1 VTVELTGRS
10 RIRVAAFA
18 ACCALPGVTAAPI
31 AASSAAHARTT
42 PLVAL
47 PGTAVPAV
55 ASADAVGPLAATRP
69 VQAVVT
75 FKARN
80 AALLR
85 RLALASSGRPGMS
98 EARIRALFAPLP
110 ASVQGV
116 ESYLR
121 AHGLTVTGRTDM
133 TMTVAGTAGAAEHAF
148 ATPLRV
154 FRQEGR
160 TFSAPAGP
168 VRLPAALARSVATV
182 GGLDTSVKL
191 RPATTQPKLHPAAV
205 ISPSCS
211 GARTAQRRLGGYLP
225 ADLGSANAYGHNTL
239 LTGGAD
245 GTGELIGMVEF
256 SGYTRSDVNH
266 FRSCFPGITGTYM
279 PDAIVGRR
287 NFDQSGKSEVALDLE
302 VAMAAAPDAD
312 VRAYVSP
319 NDPDYAP
326 ALLNRMRLDGV
337 DVISDSWGACE
348 PLISP
353 QLLTAESTALELAAV
368 AGISTYVATGDFGSS
383 DCLPF
388 TGSTDPLIDDPSS
401 QPFATA
407 VGGTALE
414 IPPMFSG
421 RRETAWRGGG
431 GGISMFWRK
440 PAYQLGETVGIRGR
454 KCRGGKAQCRE
465 TPDVSLDARPR
476 RTGYIIYCN
485 HCGSGTGVPW
495 GPIGGTSAAAPLMAA
510 VTADADE
517 AAGKQLGFANP
528 FLYAHAGSG
537 MFHDIVSGTNNLF
550 GGHRYTARPGY
561 DLATGLGS
569 VRAGAFASALAA
581 WTPPPVSRDATQLRV
596 IGPTDGRR
604 LVYGHKVTFRGRLI
618 DMTTGT
624 PIANAQVLVITAVDT
639 YRVRTNAGGAWFVTR
654 SRAIARSTSWHAA
667 YLGSEANAPATAPPR
682 KLLVQPRLGLR
693 LHLPFRNGHYVAAA
707 ARPFSAFGRA
717 RPFMPGAI
725 VTLQSRRP
733 GHPWHNVGRSP
744 VAGGGRYEHDGVRL
758 RSGEAVRLRWA
769 YLGGR
774 FRRWLPADSRAVTVV
789 AR

>member
-47 PGTAVPAV
+47 PGTTVPAV
-55 ASADAVGPLAATRP
+55 AGAEAVGAVAAAQP

-75 FKARN
+75 FRPRN

-85 RLALASSGRPGMS
+85 RLALAWSGRTGMS

-110 ASVQGV
+110 ERVAGV

-121 AHGLTVTGRTDM
+121 AHGLRVTARTDM
-133 TMTVAGTAGAAEHAF
+133 TVTVAGPAAAAERAF
-148 ATPLRV
+148 AAPLQVYRA
-154 FRQEGR
+154 RGR

-168 VRLPAALARSVATV
+168 VHLPAALARSVATV
-182 GGLDTSVKL
+182 GGLDTFVRL
-191 RPATTQPKLHPAAV
+191 RPASSRPNVHPATA
-205 ISPSCS
+205 ISPRCS
-211 GARTAQRRLGGYLP
+211 GARTAQRTLGGYLP
-225 ADLGSANAYGHNTL
+225 ADLGSATAYGHNSL
-239 LTGGAD
+239 VSGGAD

-256 SGYTRSDVNH
+256 SGYSRSDVNH
-266 FRSCFPGITGTYM
+266 FRSCFPAVTGTYM
-279 PDAIVGRR
+279 PDAVVGQR

-319 NDPDYAP
+319 NDPDFAP
-326 ALLNRMRLDGV
+326 AILNRMRLDGV
-337 DVISDSWGACE
+337 DIISDSWGACE

-383 DCLPF
+383 DCFPF
-388 TGSTDPLIDDPSS
+388 TGSTDALVDDPSS

-414 IPPMFSG
+414 IPPVFP
-421 RRETAWRGGG
+421 RHRETAWRGGG
-431 GGISMFWRK
+431 GGISMFWPK
-440 PAYQLGETVGIRGR
+440 PAYQLGKTVGVRGH
-454 KCRGGKAQCRE
+454 KCRSGKAQCRE

-485 HCGSGTGVPW
+485 RCGNGAAPW
-495 GPIGGTSAAAPLMAA
+495 APIGGTSAAAPLMAGL
-510 VTADADE
+510 TADADE
-517 AAGKQLGFANP
+517 SAGTQLGFANP
-528 FLYAHAGSG
+528 FLYAHAGG
-537 MFHDIVSGTNNLF
+537 AMFHDILSGTNNLF
-550 GGHRYTARPGY
+550 GGRRYTARPGY

-581 WTPPPVSRDATQLRV
+581 WTPPPISRDATELRV
-596 IGPTDGRR
+596 IGPVDGRH
-604 LVYGHKVTFRGRLI
+604 LIYGHKVTFRGRLI
-618 DMTTGT
+618 DTTTGT
-624 PIANAQVLVITAVDT
+624 PIVNAQVLVISTFDT
-639 YRVRTNAGGAWFVTR
+639 YRVRTTGGGAWFVTR
-654 SRAIARSTSWHAA
+654 SRAIGRRMSWHAA

-693 LHLPFRNGHYVAAA
+693 LHLPFRNGHFTATAGK
-707 ARPFSAFGRA
+707 PFSAFGRA
-717 RPFMPGAI
+717 QPPMPGAI
-725 VTLQSRRP
+725 VMLQSRRS
-733 GHPWHNVGRSP
+733 GRPWRTIGPSP
-744 VAGGGRYEHDGVRL
+744 VAGGGRYERDGIRL
-758 RSGEAVRLRWA
+758 HRGEAVRLRWA

-774 FRRWLPADSRAVTVV
+774 FRRWLPARSRAVTVV
-789 AR
+789 AP